1 MLQELK
7 SYSEL
12 LLFSWGEIDIVFSLV
27 KWNASA
33 LHVTVP
39 RTWFQR
45 QKVLL
50 WKRPYNPVTRIWRV
64 NSDCGLLSNKR
75 QPFAVRIQKT
85 KGIIFEKGLIQIERP
100 SLEWNSPLVTSN

>member
-50 WKRPYNPVTRIWRV
+50 WKRPYNPVRSCPREWCRWR
-64 NSDCGLLSNKR
+64 L
-75 QPFAVRIQKT
+75 
-85 KGIIFEKGLIQIERP
+85 
-100 SLEWNSPLVTSN
+100 WSPRSPAWAGMISAPRLAG